1 METIGA
7 GGFAVTYRGIRQDT
21 GEVVAIKEY
30 FPPSLAVR
38 TKQEGFYVLHP
49 FPEKNTG
56 LFQKGLRRFVNE
68 AGILKSFQNLESI
81 VPVYDLFEE
90 NGTAYLVMEYI
101 NGLTLGQYVTENGTF
116 TFPEISALIAPVI
129 RSLTDIHARGLIH
142 RDVSPDN
149 LILGTDNRL
158 HLIDFG
164 AASRESAGD
173 TKNTVI
179 IKAGYAPPEQY
190 LPSGKTG
197 AWIDVYAVCA
207 TIYFCVTG
215 HAPAE
220 AMRRLDAGSRQPL
233 PHLGHLLSWQYAIL
247 EKGLQLR
254 PADRFQSAGELYA
267 ALTGTEEQVGEATV
281 LRTEPAE
288 AASPRRRRF
297 PVSAGKGRRF
307 SSAKAASARRARK
320 KILPPGDGQTFGM
333 STVLVRRVLAAVI
346 GIAVLGGG
354 GVFLFRMFG
363 GGEPGR
369 QQSPEI
375 SGSGGSAIEQGV
387 SVGMESQRPRQ
398 TDNDSETQRPRTDE
412 VSEMQPPRQSDNASR
427 TQPPRH
433 TDNDSQAD
441 TLVMPDV
448 TGKIL
453 EKAKKK
459 IHALDP
465 SIQINVSYAYDKN
478 VGKGKVVGQS
488 IAKGVYF
495 TKKQIPSISLT
506 VSKGKKPSA
515 TVRPKPDG
523 QEAAPPDYK
532 VNGDDDL
539 VTIPLE

>member
-1 METIGA
+1 MTEDLFSGCQSLPAGTCLHGVYEIMETIGA

-129 RSLTDIHARGLIH
+129 RSLADIHARGLIH

-281 LRTEPAE
+281 LHTEPAE

-297 PVSAGKGRRF
+297 PVSACKGRRF

-375 SGSGGSAIEQGV
+375 SGSGGSAIEQGCL
-387 SVGMESQRPRQ
+387 SGW
-398 TDNDSETQRPRTDE
+398 
-412 VSEMQPPRQSDNASR
+412 SR
-427 TQPPRH
+427 SGRVKRIMIPKRSGRERMMFLKCSHRGNQI
-433 TDNDSQAD
+433 
-441 TLVMPDV
+441 TLHGRSRRV
-448 TGKIL
+448 KRI
-453 EKAKKK
+453 
-459 IHALDP
+459 
-465 SIQINVSYAYDKN
+465 
-478 VGKGKVVGQS
+478 
-488 IAKGVYF
+488 
-495 TKKQIPSISLT
+495 
-506 VSKGKKPSA
+506 
-515 TVRPKPDG
+515 
-523 QEAAPPDYK
+523 
-532 VNGDDDL
+532 
-539 VTIPLE
+539 TIPRRIHLSCRM